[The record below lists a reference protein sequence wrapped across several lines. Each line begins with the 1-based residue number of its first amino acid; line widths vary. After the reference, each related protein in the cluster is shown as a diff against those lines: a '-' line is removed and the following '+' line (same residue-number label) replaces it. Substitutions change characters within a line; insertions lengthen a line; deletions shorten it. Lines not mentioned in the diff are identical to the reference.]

1 MVCAVFYTY
10 IKIVL
15 VHVLPCARAIT
26 HIKWRRLPFCHKG
39 KEMLSLVLMRK
50 FRLTMLKWK
59 LSLSIHLPAW
69 PYFSDCDTHK
79 PNKFVMAALNSSQ
92 KLATWLLYLGKA
104 KNEGTIDKYN
114 FWNSYQN
121 LYLFYQFVFIINMA

>member
-1 MVCAVFYTY
+1 MCYFLHIHQISAGACAGMCTCDRTHQM
-10 IKIVL
+10 KKTTIVSQ
-15 VHVLPCARAIT
+15 
-26 HIKWRRLPFCHKG
+26 
-39 KEMLSLVLMRK
+39 MLWLVLMRK